1 MPTDVTIEDLQACS
15 AAAAINISRRR
26 IIRMLV
32 IMLLVRVIVIMLV
45 IMLVIRML
53 VIMLLVRVIVVFLSS
68 SKHYQ
73 CHHLSFSH
81 VRMINLVPMYSSYV
95 GSDDIDRRHCHH
107 CC

>member
-45 IMLVIRML
+45 IRML
-53 VIMLLVRVIVVFLSS
+53 GRVIVVFLSS